1 MKRSL
6 SKVLAR
12 MAKDGDIETVAGII
26 EEMLDPEA
34 PDEAPE
40 APETADVQEEQ
51 PAEETETKNIIIDED
66 SLGGV
71 LERLDRIIALLAPAA
86 ADATPEEAEPVAE
99 KLEERGFL
107 FDVVT
112 SNPPYFRHSLKS
124 PSETRNMARHADTLP
139 FDELAK
145 AVTALLTPDGTFTA
159 ILPCPEAD
167 DFIATAKEQNL
178 FCQKEI
184 LVFSKQQGT
193 PLRKVFVL
201 GRKNAATPA
210 VSQLAIYDST
220 DGYSEQYR
228 SLTADLYL
236 WEK

>member
-1 MKRSL
+1 MFRFKQFCVTDDGATMKVGTDG
-6 SKVLAR
+6 VLVAALAPTLLR
-12 MAKDGDIETVAGII
+12 GRILDIGTGCGVVALILAQHNPNSAVDAVEIDGQSAAVATQNFANSPWSERLRVFGIS
-26 EEMLDPEA
+26 
-34 PDEAPE
+34 
-40 APETADVQEEQ
+40 VQEF
-51 PAEETETKNIIIDED
+51 AKTASGYDLI
-66 SLGGV
+66 V
-71 LERLDRIIALLAPAA
+71 
-86 ADATPEEAEPVAE
+86 
-99 KLEERGFL
+99 
-107 FDVVT
+107 
-112 SNPPYFRHSLKS
+112 SNPPFFSDSLKS
-124 PSETRNMARHADTLP
+124 PQEKRNLARHNDSLT

-145 AVTALLTPDGTFTA
+145 AVAALLTPDGTFTA

-167 DFIATAKEQNL
+167 DFIATAKAQNL

-184 LVFSKQQGT
+184 LVFSKPQGT

-220 DGYSEQYR
+220 GKYSEQYR